1 VQAIRQANRAAGGVN
16 WTTRSGSIFS
26 VADPD
31 WIRAVSDSVRR
42 SGCGKAK
49 MVASHESLKELEA
62 EVKAQVQAIR
72 QANRAAGGVN
82 WTTRSGSIF
91 SVGDPDWIGA
101 VLDSV
106 RWSGCGKAKMVA
118 SHESL
123 RELEAEVKAQ
133 VQAIRQA
140 NRAAGGVN

>member
-1 VQAIRQANRAAGGVN
+1 
-16 WTTRSGSIFS
+16 
-26 VADPD
+26 
-31 WIRAVSDSVRR
+31 
-42 SGCGKAK
+42 